1 MNYFSAPPRATRQ
14 ISKFPKH
21 HEALNRCKY
30 RFFVGNVSEVPSQKL
45 TELEKANEEEEVLR
59 TRIVPVAEFL
69 RETDCWKE
77 AIEAEM
83 KQLFEEKE
91 ALEKSSLKNL
101 PKEKERGYHG
111 GVDTVK
117 IGYYAKAWTSPQ
129 NPYRIVACGN
139 FVENKVGEELF
150 APGAD
155 ASALWMLLKA
165 AAEERWSLLTVDIRV
180 AFLNAP
186 LTTTTKDGELTDEE
200 VVFAL
205 KPPEDVSPIK
215 NGGFP
220 LLCQFTRG

>member
-101 PKEKERGYHG
+101 PKEKERGTMVELIPSKLVITPKPG
-111 GVDTVK
+111 PRRK
-117 IGYYAKAWTSPQ
+117 I
-129 NPYRIVACGN
+129 RI
-139 FVENKVGEELF
+139 ESLRVGIL
-150 APGAD
+150 
-155 ASALWMLLKA
+155 
-165 AAEERWSLLTVDIRV
+165 
-180 AFLNAP
+180 
-186 LTTTTKDGELTDEE
+186 
-200 VVFAL
+200 
-205 KPPEDVSPIK
+205 
-215 NGGFP
+215 
-220 LLCQFTRG
+220 

>member
-1 MNYFSAPPRATRQ
+1 M
-14 ISKFPKH
+14 
-21 HEALNRCKY
+21 
-30 RFFVGNVSEVPSQKL
+30 
-45 TELEKANEEEEVLR
+45 
-59 TRIVPVAEFL
+59 
-69 RETDCWKE
+69 
-77 AIEAEM
+77 
-83 KQLFEEKE
+83 
-91 ALEKSSLKNL
+91 
-101 PKEKERGYHG
+101 
-111 GVDTVK
+111 
-117 IGYYAKAWTSPQ
+117 
-129 NPYRIVACGN
+129 
-139 FVENKVGEELF
+139 GEELF

-180 AFLNAP
+180 AFLHAA